1 MYPIKNK
8 TYDFTLKYKKFFTRD
23 MPIVDVETWY
33 YGERS
38 ELPRMIENATFFN
51 PLFKYTPGKGVS
63 VYYDMNN
70 DDTLDTPILDYYKK
84 NPEKA
89 KELITKTES
98 LVEQIIVLT
107 KDPQISD
114 FKKLF
119 ELSVSF
125 FSILVVLMLLG
136 DANKYPSKFNDAFL
150 LTRKKYE
157 NLIYDA
163 QAALTKIGKEIIGKR
178 SIDYKFVKF
187 EELQGNKFDLKEI
200 ESRKKGY
207 FFYNNI
213 IFANMDQKIFEK
225 KNNLGFLDEE
235 VKDTNIIKGNIASK
249 GFVKGRVKIVTDLSE
264 LDKVNKG
271 DILVTPMTTPEFV
284 VAMGKCAAIVTN
296 EGGLTCHAAIVAREL
311 GKPCIIGTKNATE
324 ILKDN
329 DLVEVD
335 ANKGIIKRID

>member
-1 MYPIKNK
+1 
-8 TYDFTLKYKKFFTRD
+8 
-23 MPIVDVETWY
+23 
-33 YGERS
+33 
-38 ELPRMIENATFFN
+38 
-51 PLFKYTPGKGVS
+51 
-63 VYYDMNN
+63 
-70 DDTLDTPILDYYKK
+70 
-84 NPEKA
+84 
-89 KELITKTES
+89 
-98 LVEQIIVLT
+98 
-107 KDPQISD
+107 
-114 FKKLF
+114 
-119 ELSVSF
+119 
-125 FSILVVLMLLG
+125 
-136 DANKYPSKFNDAFL
+136 
-150 LTRKKYE
+150 
-157 NLIYDA
+157 
-163 QAALTKIGKEIIGKR
+163 
-178 SIDYKFVKF
+178 
-187 EELQGNKFDLKEI
+187 
-200 ESRKKGY
+200 
-207 FFYNNI
+207 
-213 IFANMDQKIFEK
+213 MDQKIFEK